1 MDEVDAEVGHVL
13 QIAAPAPR
21 RRPEAFEVRIEE
33 IGIEIFLTRTLVT
46 VVVGGCRLVADA
58 LYRVWDARDIDR
70 HVPSSPIASDQ
81 AARLLG

>member
-1 MDEVDAEVGHVL
+1 
-13 QIAAPAPR
+13 
-21 RRPEAFEVRIEE
+21 
-33 IGIEIFLTRTLVT
+33 LVT